1 MRVINKFEISVRC
14 PKFDFSYFPF
24 DRQNC
29 SIVLRTGKYTQNFVL
44 TGIVET
50 EEEFKYESLNLQY
63 EVKVIEFDTN
73 AAKESTSYVG
83 VTLKF
88 TRYFTPF
95 SK

>member
-24 DRQNC
+24 DHQNC
-29 SIVLRTGKYTQNFVL
+29 SIVLRTGKYTQNFDL

-63 EVKVIEFDTN
+63 EVKAIEFDTN
-73 AAKESTSYVG
+73 AAQNSTSYVG
-83 VTLKF
+83 VTWKF